1 MAFNQQFFNAVIAMG
16 GDAASARNVARA
28 SRPGRAFRNFQ
39 TAFSAQ
45 KAQADAEY
53 QANLARD
60 RMQAQ
65 QTQLMQQIAK
75 GPPKANRALR
85 GQDYKPKF
93 RASTSKA
100 EAGRAV
106 SRGTYQFSNPLGM
119 GSAGGGSRTGGMGGL
134 A

>member
-39 TAFSAQ
+39 SAFSAQ
-45 KAQADAEY
+45 KAQADAAY
-53 QANLARD
+53 QANLAQQ
-60 RMQAQ
+60 RMAEQ
-65 QTQLMQQIAK
+65 QQQLMAQIAK

-85 GQDYKPKF
+85 GSDYKPKF
-93 RASTSKA
+93 RSSVSKA
-100 EAGRAV
+100 ESKRAT

-119 GSAGGGSRTGGMGGL
+119 GGAAGSRTGGMGGL

>member
-1 MAFNQQFFNAVIAMG
+1 MAFNQQFYNAVIAMG
-16 GDAASARNVARA
+16 GSDASARNVARA

-39 TAFSAQ
+39 TAFTAQ

-60 RMQAQ
+60 RMQQQ
-65 QTQLMQQIAK
+65 QTRLMQEIAK
-75 GPPKANRALR
+75 GPPRANRALR
-85 GQDYKPKF
+85 GSDYKPKF
-93 RASTSKA
+93 RASTSRA
-100 EAGRAV
+100 EASRAV

-119 GSAGGGSRTGGMGGL
+119 GSAAGGSRTGGMGGL